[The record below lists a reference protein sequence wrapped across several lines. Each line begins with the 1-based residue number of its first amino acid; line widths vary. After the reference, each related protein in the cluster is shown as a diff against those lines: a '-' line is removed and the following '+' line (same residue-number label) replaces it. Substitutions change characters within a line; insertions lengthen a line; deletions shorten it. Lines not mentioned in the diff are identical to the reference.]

1 MRSFRWW
8 LIFIAVMCV
17 VPLFVPSGIIRFLIY
32 ANFVAI
38 WAMSWDILSGY
49 TGYVS
54 FGHPFIIGT
63 AGYATAILTHQFG
76 FPLYGSMALGV
87 LIGVGAGM
95 AFFLPALRVRG
106 PYFALVTL
114 ALMDLAHRLVIAV
127 RPDVTGGTRGIVG
140 LPVVVQGAF
149 PGFYMSLGA
158 MLAIAIG
165 LWYVARSD
173 IGTLLRAIHMDEDV
187 VATEGFSTLKY
198 KMVAFLLSAVVAS
211 IGGVLYT
218 HYLGSISPRGVFG
231 TDVLFMIL
239 VAALVGGQNS
249 IIGPIAGAYFVIFLL
264 EMARPFL
271 PGESRFIF
279 YAVTALAVYV
289 FRPTGFYGIATDI
302 GSWFRKR
309 RRRKQYGQVTGSAGP

>member
-17 VPLFVPSGIIRFLIY
+17 LPLFIPSGVMRFLVY
-32 ANFVAI
+32 ANFVAV

-63 AGYATAILTHQFG
+63 ASYASAILTHQFG
-76 FPLYGSMALGV
+76 FPLYGAMALGV

-95 AFFLPALRVRG
+95 AFFFPALRVRG

-114 ALMDLAHRLVIAV
+114 ALMDLAHRLVIAI
-127 RPDVTGGTRGIVG
+127 RPDVTGGTRGLVG
-140 LPVVVQGAF
+140 LPLVVTGGL
-149 PGFYMSLGA
+149 PGFYMSLSVMFA
-158 MLAIAIG
+158 VALS

-198 KMVAFLLSAVVAS
+198 KLLAFFLSALVAS

-218 HYLGSISPRGVFG
+218 HYLGSVSPEAIFG
-231 TDVLFMIL
+231 NDLLFMIL
-239 VAALVGGQNS
+239 IAALIGGQNS
-249 IIGPIAGAYFVIFLL
+249 IIGPMVGAYFVIFLL
-264 EMARPFL
+264 EMARPYF
-271 PGESRFIF
+271 PGESRFIL
-279 YAVTALAVYV
+279 YAALALGVYV
-289 FRPTGFYGIATDI
+289 FRPTGFYGIAIDI
-302 GSWFRKR
+302 RDWYR
-309 RRRKQYGQVTGSAGP
+309 RRRKKQYA